1 MCALLFGEKNVFE
14 SDPQIDDLPSV
25 YFASDGDNKALVI
38 DGVFVDT
45 SSGSS
50 FNLFEVVNTDVSL
63 SVEDYKPAEH
73 FVRMGYDSQTDVI
86 TIMSVRSNGNE
97 RRTILVEATREDW
110 ARATHLSQFEAH
122 LFAAADTAAY
132 AEIAQRS
139 WEWISEHTTE
149 MLDATQHG
157 LTLAGMAPAGGVV
170 FDMANLVINVGRRQ
184 WSDAGMDAMGIGMHL
199 YMVGMVVGT
208 GGLGTPLAAEAAAVN
223 IAMRAPRLA
232 KRAKAAAEVSAD
244 FAQQVLRKNGL
255 TKIKAESKVISEAL
269 GGGGEFVVRINPI
282 SGKGPMAIDT
292 SLFVSGKMTKEGGL
306 RESRIF
312 WKKWADTFGDT
323 LSSENLAR
331 MKGKKGQRPL
341 SPIVD
346 DLLDPTFSRARCLQR
361 RNACSSPFRLRPI
374 SNTGS

>member
-157 LTLAGMAPAGGVV
+157 LTLAGMAPAAGALP
-170 FDMANLVINVGRRQ
+170 DMANLVINVGRRQ
-184 WSDAGMDAMGIGMHL
+184 WSDAGMDAMGIGLHL
-199 YMVGMVVGT
+199 YMIGVVVET
-208 GGLGTPLAAEAAAVN
+208 GGLGAPLAAEAAAVN

-232 KRAKAAAEVSAD
+232 KAAKAAAEVGGEVVE
-244 FAQQVLRKNGL
+244 QVLKKVPNPGGRLGDQVTRDTTKAVQAELEKLNFKCKTEQGFEKGLNGVKTRFADIVATHVETMQTL
-255 TKIKAESKVISEAL
+255 I
-269 GGGGEFVVRINPI
+269 INIGKKLQSGLPI
-282 SGKGPMAIDT
+282 SRERKALADINLSPTFEKMVKDNPDT
-292 SLFVSGKMTKEGGL
+292 SV
-306 RESRIF
+306 IF
-312 WKKWADTFGDT
+312 I
-323 LSSENLAR
+323 E
-331 MKGKKGQRPL
+331 KGSVKPPSTQ
-341 SPIVD
+341 
-346 DLLDPTFSRARCLQR
+346 
-361 RNACSSPFRLRPI
+361 
-374 SNTGS
+374 